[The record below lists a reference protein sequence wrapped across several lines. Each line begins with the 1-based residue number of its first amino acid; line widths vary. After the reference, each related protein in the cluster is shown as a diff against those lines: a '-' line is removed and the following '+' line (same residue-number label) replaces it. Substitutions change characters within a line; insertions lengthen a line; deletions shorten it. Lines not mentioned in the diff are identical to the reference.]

1 MSDLI
6 NALWMLG
13 GLVVGGCAYFIIA
26 DHFDNKD
33 KPQPRK
39 PLTHDELVKV
49 MLQNEE
55 VYKALAEYELNK
67 STGEV
72 QRVDHDGRH

>member
-6 NALWMLG
+6 NSFYMLG
-13 GLVVGGCAYFIIA
+13 GLLLAGFVYFIIA
-26 DHFDNKD
+26 DRFDSKD

-39 PLTHDELVKV
+39 PLTHDELVEV
-49 MLQNEE
+49 MLQNEK

-72 QRVDHDGRH
+72 QRVDYDGRH